1 MFEESQ
7 GRGWSSRDV
16 SREVVPSES
25 FFQPGPQDFVASGAA
40 EEGWGFAAGPWSGFD
55 IKHRETKI
63 QVLKGRLHLGTE
75 SSWSHSLLLA
85 FSMSW
90 A

>member
-1 MFEESQ
+1 MHQEERQ

-25 FFQPGPQDFVASGAA
+25 FSSLDHRILLPLELQRTGG
-40 EEGWGFAAGPWSGFD
+40 GFD
-55 IKHRETKI
+55 IRHGETKI
-63 QVLKGRLHLGTE
+63 QVLKGHLHLGTE
-75 SSWSHSLLLA
+75 SSWSHSLLLT
-85 FSMSW
+85 FPMSW